1 MPVTPAAADQKMRA
15 ASAERSPRVV
25 ALEARFREIDETMRG
40 LPIHNAGLDVGAIDF
55 HPFASD
61 AWVGV
66 LLTPWF
72 MNVIILPQ
80 APTEVALA
88 EIGSKVTVELPG
100 GKVAFVV
107 GGDNVIGRYLMHSLV
122 SPVLGFAT
130 QAQAE
135 AEARRR
141 FAALMEPPAEKPL
154 SRAET
159 SRQYDRRALLFGR
172 G

>member
-1 MPVTPAAADQKMRA
+1 MSVTPTIAAMEAQ
-15 ASAERSPRVV
+15 ASLDPPARV
-25 ALEARFREIDETMRG
+25 ARLETRFGEIDGAMRG
-40 LPIHNAGLDVGAIDF
+40 LPIHNPALAIKAVDF
-55 HPFASD
+55 RPFASD
-61 AWVGV
+61 AWIGV

-72 MNVIILPQ
+72 MNVIILPE

-88 EIGSKVTVELPG
+88 EIGTKVTIDLPA
-100 GKVAFVV
+100 GKTVFVV
-107 GGDNVIGRYLMHSLV
+107 GGDNLIGRYLMHSLI
-122 SPVLGFAT
+122 SPVLGFAN

-141 FAALMEPPAEKPL
+141 FAAVMNPPAEKPL
-154 SRAET
+154 SREET